1 LWKCQRGLTVR
12 EARFSSER
20 KGEGRKAQLIG
31 WDQARV
37 AELIIMLR
45 AGFLLIALSL
55 AEAFSSGFLPH
66 SGGRL
71 IQPRMP
77 QLCRRHHAVCQRGA
91 TALTMDIPQDAKF
104 VGLLITIAG
113 SVATASSAFSGR
125 FTKLEVLLKE
135 SIESIERLEK
145 SIERQ
150 EQAQKEAIERQE
162 KAIARQEKA
171 IERQEQ
177 AQKEAIERQER
188 AIGGLSDKVDFLM
201 VSQIVAG
208 AVVVSGGGIFLLTKW
223 ADGKLVQTVAALPS
237 FFSQP

>member
-135 SIESIERLEK
+135 SIEMLEK

-150 EQAQKEAIERQE
+150 DQAQKEAIERQE

-171 IERQEQ
+171 IERQET
-177 AQKEAIERQER
+177 AF
-188 AIGGLSDKVDFLM
+188 GGLSDKVGFLM